1 MKGRFS
7 RAVVPLLVLLLCA
20 CSDFLGFGS
29 DPDTGE
35 KPARLVSFLRTA
47 KAVVV
52 WQKNI
57 GPSVEYVFAPVSAD
71 DGVYAANEDGE
82 LMRYDAVTGKLIWR
96 VDTRHRLSGGVGAAQ
111 NIVLVGDLKGELLA
125 FDRDG
130 YLLWKSQLTSEILS
144 PAQVAEGIVVVR
156 TEDGRIFGLEAET
169 GKRKWV
175 YQRSTPALSVRSF
188 ASVAISRGGVFAGF
202 AGGKL
207 VAIDLATGNIGWE
220 ATVAL
225 PRGTTE
231 LERVTDITSVPVV
244 DQDRVC
250 AVAYQ
255 GRLAC
260 FDLLRGNLLW
270 TRDISSIAGLTLDEH
285 NVYVSDDKGAVVAL
299 DKFNGASVW
308 KQDKL
313 SWRKLTSP
321 LVYGRYVIV
330 CDFHGYVHFLS
341 REDGAFAARLGTDG
355 SRVSAPPIALPQSFL
370 VQTRGGRLYALTV
383 RANP

>member
-1 MKGRFS
+1 MKRRFS
-7 RAVVPLLVLLLCA
+7 RAVVPLLVLFLCA

-35 KPARLVSFLRTA
+35 KPARLVSFKRTA
-47 KAVVV
+47 KAVVK
-52 WQKNI
+52 WKKDI
-57 GPSVEYVFAPVSAD
+57 GPPGAYVFAPVFAD
-71 DGVYAANEDGE
+71 DSVYVANEDGE
-82 LMRYDAVTGKLIWR
+82 LMRYDAVSGKLIWR
-96 VDTRHRLSGGVGAAQ
+96 VDTKRRLSGGVGAEH
-111 NIVLVGDLKGELLA
+111 NIALVGDLKGELLA
-125 FDRDG
+125 FDREG

-144 PAQVAEGIVVVR
+144 PAQVADGIVVVR
-156 TEDGRIFGLEAET
+156 TEDGRVFGLDAET

-188 ASVAISRGGVFAGF
+188 AGVAITRGGVFAGF

-207 VAIDLATGNIGWE
+207 VAIDLGTGNIGWE

-244 DQDRVC
+244 DQERVC

-255 GRLAC
+255 GRVAC

-270 TRDISSIAGLTLDEH
+270 SREISSIAGMTLDER
-285 NVYVSDDKGAVVAL
+285 NVYVSDDKGAVIAL

-313 SWRKLTSP
+313 FGRKLTAP
-321 LVYGRYVIV
+321 LVFGRYVV
-330 CDFHGYVHFLS
+330 VSDFHGYVHFLS
-341 REDGAFAARLGTDG
+341 REDGDFAARLSSDG
-355 SRVSAPPIALPQSFL
+355 SRVFAPPIALPRSLL
-370 VQTRGGRLYALTV
+370 VQTHGGRLFAMMV
-383 RANP
+383 QSNP